1 MNKDLFH
8 PKEKN
13 EELFGPK
20 VPYFSAISA
29 LMYLANC
36 TRPNITFSV
45 NLLAKCNYGLNRRH
59 LKEIK
64 HILQH
69 LHETSGMGL
78 YYSKE
83 SKSQLI
89 GYADVGCLSDPY
101 KARSQTGYVFTYGG
115 TTISWRSIKQTM
127 VATSSNH

>member
-20 VPYFSAISA
+20 VPYFSAIGA
-29 LMYLANC
+29 LMYLTNC
-36 TRPNITFSV
+36 IKPDITFSV
-45 NLLAKCNYGLNRRH
+45 NLLARYNSASTKRH
-59 LKEIK
+59 WNEIK
-64 HILQH
+64 HILWY
-69 LHETSGMGL
+69 LHGTSDMGL

-101 KARSQTGYVFTYGG
+101 KARSQTGYVFTYGA
-115 TTISWRSIKQTM
+115 TTISWRSVK
-127 VATSSNH
+127 